1 MKRVEWHGTL
11 DPHSQDTVPNVTS
24 VVHMLFAFQETSNG
38 QFLRFMNSTS
48 WSLLNSTST
57 LLAVHQDLMGY
68 ALASPGIGVG
78 HQFLMT
84 EDSIQALDVQIVRVL
99 AGAVCVH

>member
-1 MKRVEWHGTL
+1 MVLVPLIAGIA
-11 DPHSQDTVPNVTS
+11 PNVTS
-24 VVHMLFAFQETSNG
+24 VVHVLFAFQETADR
-38 QFLRFMNSTS
+38 QFLGFMNSTS

-57 LLAVHQDLMGY
+57 LLAVHQDLTGY
-68 ALASPGIGVG
+68 VPASPGIGAG
-78 HQFLMT
+78 HQFLVT

>member
-1 MKRVEWHGTL
+1 MLVPLIAGIA
-11 DPHSQDTVPNVTS
+11 PNVTS
-24 VVHMLFAFQETSNG
+24 VVHVSFAFQETADG
-38 QFLRFMNSTS
+38 QFLGFMNGTS
-48 WSLLNSTST
+48 WSLLNGTST

-68 ALASPGIGVG
+68 APASPGIGVG
-78 HQFLMT
+78 HQFLVT